1 MDEAC
6 VRLERTLG
14 AVLLGKPH
22 VIRLAMAGLL
32 AQGHL
37 LLEDVPGVGKTLLAH
52 ALAKAVDATFSRIQ
66 FTPDLL
72 PGDILGTAVYNQK
85 TSEFEFRPGPIFAHV
100 VLADEINRTTP
111 RTQSALLE
119 AMNTATVSLDGVT
132 RPLPRPFLVLATQNP
147 FEFEGTYP
155 LPESQL
161 DRFLMRIDIG
171 YPSREDEKRM
181 LIQQQV
187 VDPLDA
193 VKAVVTAAE
202 ILGLQGRVRRLRI
215 EDSVRDY
222 LLSIVAATR
231 DSRRLRLGAS
241 PRASGA
247 LQRAAQAY
255 AFLDGRDFV
264 LPDDIKRLLGPVLAH
279 RILPEGA
286 SAGETSFRDRER
298 LLEEIVEGIEVPL

>member
-1 MDEAC
+1 MEEAC
-6 VRLERTLG
+6 ARLERTLG
-14 AVLLGKPH
+14 GVLLGKPQA
-22 VIRLAMAGLL
+22 IRLAMTGLL

-52 ALAKAVDATFSRIQ
+52 ALAKAVDATFARIQ

-72 PGDILGTAVYNQK
+72 PGDILGTAVFNQK
-85 TSEFEFRPGPIFAHV
+85 TTEFEFRPGPIFAHV

-132 RPLPRPFLVLATQNP
+132 HALPRPFLVLATQNP

-171 YPSREDEKRM
+171 YPSRDDERRM
-181 LIQQQV
+181 LQQQQE

-193 VKAVVTAAE
+193 VRPVVSAAE
-202 ILGLQGRVRRLRI
+202 ILALQARVRRVRI
-215 EDSVRDY
+215 EESVRDY

-231 DSRRLRLGAS
+231 ESRRLRLGAS

-247 LQRAAQAY
+247 LQRAAQAH
-255 AFLDGRDFV
+255 AFLDGREFV

-279 RILPEGA
+279 RIVPEGA
-286 SAGETSFRDRER
+286 APGDTAFRDRER
-298 LLEEIVEGIEVPL
+298 LLEDLVEGIEVPL